1 MVLKV
6 ECAWARVY
14 FRESKELCSIQMN
27 PGEGSLKFPA
37 RRSDK
42 RYRI

>member
-1 MVLKV
+1 MAVKV
-6 ECAWARVY
+6 ECAGARVY
-14 FRESKELCSIQMN
+14 VRESKELCSIQRN
-27 PGEGSLKFPA
+27 PGEGSSKFRA